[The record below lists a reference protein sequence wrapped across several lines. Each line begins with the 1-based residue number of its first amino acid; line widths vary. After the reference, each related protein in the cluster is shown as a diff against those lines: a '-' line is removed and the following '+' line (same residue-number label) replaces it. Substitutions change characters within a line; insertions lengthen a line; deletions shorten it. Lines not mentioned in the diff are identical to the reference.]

1 MNDSVRKTKMLTEA
15 AAACGIAS
23 ILVLLKLLAPVLVSV
38 TMMTSAVPVAII
50 CRYHG
55 LSWGLGTSFGV
66 VCLVAMIGGPEIG
79 LTTALYAGS
88 LGCVMGS
95 SMARGDAKARTILWT
110 AITFLIYMAYKITF
124 SIYVMG
130 VADIL
135 TEVLDRFVRFL
146 SFLWLSVAGLF
157 TETPTAN
164 DTAVQIGAALLVLLL
179 YIFEAWGNAFI
190 SLDLTNRLLDRLKY
204 VRR

>member
-15 AAACGIAS
+15 AAACGITS

-55 LSWGLGTSFGV
+55 LRWALGTSFAI

-95 SMARGDAKARTILWT
+95 AMNRGAGKARIILET
-110 AITFLIYMAYKITF
+110 SVMFLIYMTYKITF

-130 VADIL
+130 ADQIL
-135 TEVLDRFVRFL
+135 NEVIDRFTHFI
-146 SFLWLSVAGLF
+146 SFLWTSIAGLF
-157 TETPTAN
+157 VENPVPNENAVTA
-164 DTAVQIGAALLVLLL
+164 GALLLVLLL
-179 YIFEAWGNAFI
+179 YLFEAWGNSFI